1 MKTIKTPKQLMRL
14 KPIKAIM
21 MSSDGRFYVS
31 GLDFSGLIQNHL
43 YMVDYNKRTRLAKT
57 LIDATMMF
65 GTNDKKAI
73 MERIKALEC
82 REVNLWNEGK
92 PEEEKR

>member
-1 MKTIKTPKQLMRL
+1 MKTIKTPKQLARL

-31 GLDFSGLIQNHL
+31 GLDFSGLPQNHL
-43 YMVDYNKRTRLAKT
+43 FFLDYNKRTRIGKT

-65 GTNDKKAI
+65 ETNDKKEI
-73 MERIKALEC
+73 TERMKVLEC
-82 REVNLWNEGK
+82 REVNLWNEGI
-92 PEEEKR
+92 PEEE